1 MRVLLICTFSNVNK
15 YKSSDISNSVDRRL
29 KHVVLNMLNT
39 AKKHYKGVALKALR
53 KKAGWGNG
61 TLEFIL
67 KQNF

>member
-1 MRVLLICTFSNVNK
+1 
-15 YKSSDISNSVDRRL
+15 
-29 KHVVLNMLNT
+29 MLNT